1 MKDRLGAGDGLRT
14 EPKCGT
20 TAGWEVSLDKPQT
33 LSTASTVG
41 SGASDQP
48 GDII

>member
-1 MKDRLGAGDGLRT
+1 MLETVSERS
-14 EPKCGT
+14 PKCGT
-20 TAGWEVSLDKPQT
+20 TAGWAVSLDEPQP
-33 LSTASTVG
+33 LSTARTVG